1 MYKDRQTFGLDLFFL
16 ASQKWELFDFVFLC
30 CYANYLV
37 QKQKLLCI
45 IYILIL
51 EAKFARNCV
60 HYTWVNTV

>member
-30 CYANYLV
+30 CYA
-37 QKQKLLCI
+37 KLLCI
-45 IYILIL
+45 IHILIL
-51 EAKFARNCV
+51 EAKFARNRV